1 MAKDVVCG
9 MEVDNDSPY
18 QSTYKDKTFKFCS
31 ENCKT
36 KFDENPE
43 KYVARH
49 QDSPATYQI
58 TTNGIEK
65 IQLP

>member
-36 KFDENPE
+36 KFDEKSN
-43 KYVARH
+43 YH
-49 QDSPATYQI
+49 
-58 TTNGIEK
+58 
-65 IQLP
+65 L